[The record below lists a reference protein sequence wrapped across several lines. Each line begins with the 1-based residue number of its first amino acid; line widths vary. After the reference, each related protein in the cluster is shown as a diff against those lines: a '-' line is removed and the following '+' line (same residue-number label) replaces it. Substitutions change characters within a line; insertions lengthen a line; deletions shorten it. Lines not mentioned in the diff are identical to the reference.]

1 MRVPL
6 GCLLPEGSRLNVKSW
21 NTFVVCQGYRL
32 VCFVVLF
39 YRRRQSSLSSLM
51 LPHVRTCV
59 NSVLLACL
67 LLLLVWRGV
76 LTLFFF
82 TFSEG
87 GELLSMVPPT
97 IEALMDIMEGSKDL
111 TELLDNDVVQ
121 DVVDQTRGLVEQVI
135 KKVCSVFVLAFFFF
149 VTSVVP
155 GAGLG
160 CLFYD
165 SVALSRWR
173 DCYFIRRT
181 YRIVFMSCRG
191 TVIS

>member
-149 VTSVVP
+149 CHEC
-155 GAGLG
+155 GAGG
-160 CLFYD
+160 GTWLF
-165 SVALSRWR
+165 VL
-173 DCYFIRRT
+173 
-181 YRIVFMSCRG
+181 
-191 TVIS
+191 